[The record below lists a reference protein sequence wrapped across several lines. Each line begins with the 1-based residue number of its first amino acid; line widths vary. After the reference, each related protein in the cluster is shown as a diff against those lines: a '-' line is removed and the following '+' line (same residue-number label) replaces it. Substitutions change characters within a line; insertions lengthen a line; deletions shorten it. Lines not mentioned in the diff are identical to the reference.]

1 MAENTHLPLRVSAR
15 LDRFEEILAHEVG
28 VLARDLL
35 RFFPDHAGLTLQGL
49 PVELDELGVTVVSD
63 EAEGVDT
70 KAIDVAKRAR
80 DTMAGHG
87 PEQGVQ
93 GTGLLAEEVPSRVMG
108 SGSLRDLIVTT
119 RLDSVDEIRE
129 KNSVLD
135 EEDGNVVANNI
146 CDSN

>member
-1 MAENTHLPLRVSAR
+1 M
-15 LDRFEEILAHEVG
+15 
-28 VLARDLL
+28 
-35 RFFPDHAGLTLQGL
+35 
-49 PVELDELGVTVVSD
+49 ELDELGVTVVSD

-108 SGSLRDLIVTT
+108 GSSLRDLIVTT